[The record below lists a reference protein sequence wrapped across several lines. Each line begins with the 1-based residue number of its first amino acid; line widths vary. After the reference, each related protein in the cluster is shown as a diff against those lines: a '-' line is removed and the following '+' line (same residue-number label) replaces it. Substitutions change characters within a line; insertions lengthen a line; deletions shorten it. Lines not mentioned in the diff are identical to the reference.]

1 MTDLE
6 TIFYHIDNF
15 CKDFEKQFEKNL
27 LSNGK
32 NIRKRKLSLTTS
44 EAITISICYHLSG
57 YKTFKGFYTKHV
69 LIYMQND
76 FKNLVSYVRFIE
88 LRKKIVIPA
97 LLFLVIRQLS
107 NCSGISFID
116 SFKLSVCHI
125 RRVYSHKTLEKIA
138 SRGKTSVGW
147 FYGMKVHL
155 VINHKGEIVSFYIT
169 TGSTAD
175 NNATVLFKLTKDLFG
190 KFFGD
195 KGYIVNPEIYKKLFT
210 EGKQLITK
218 IRSNMKN
225 KLMHMTDKIL
235 LKKRGI
241 VETVGDVLKDH
252 LNMEHTRHRSIW
264 GFFLNIFTTLS
275 AYQFRDKKPSI
286 EARIEKMLGN
296 A

>member
-32 NIRKRKLSLTTS
+32 NIRKRELSLTAS
-44 EAITISICYHLSG
+44 EVITISICYHLSG
-57 YKTFKGFYTKHV
+57 YKTFKDFYTKHV

-88 LRKKIVIPA
+88 LREKIVIPA
-97 LLFLVIRQLS
+97 LLFLITRQLS
-107 NCSGISFID
+107 SCSGISFID
-116 SFKLSVCHI
+116 SFKLSACHI
-125 RRVYSHKTLEKIA
+125 RRVYSHKTLAKVA

-175 NNATVLFKLTKDLFG
+175 NNESVLFKLTKNLFG

-210 EGKQLITK
+210 AGKQLITK

-225 KLMHMTDKIL
+225 KLMHMTDKML

-241 VETVGDVLKDH
+241 VETVGDILKEH
-252 LNMEHTRHRSIW
+252 LNLEHTRHRSIW

-286 EARIEKMLGN
+286 EARIEKMLTN